1 MWKYKDVIMVPCILF
16 PPLGTLLA
24 AVCELIVARHT
35 LDITM
40 KYSYVPQTDAPY
52 KLDWS
57 VCEPEK
63 VTVVMPNSRFLLPRD
78 SLSKIVTGQMNWSSV
93 ETAARKQ
100 LLRQGTTRTPLG
112 NISTEL

>member
-40 KYSYVPQTDAPY
+40 KYSYVPQTEAPY
-52 KLDWS
+52 KMDRYSPVDWS
-57 VCEPEK
+57 ASEPEK
-63 VTVVMPNSRFLLPRD
+63 VSQVM
-78 SLSKIVTGQMNWSSV
+78 MMMMMM
-93 ETAARKQ
+93 
-100 LLRQGTTRTPLG
+100 TT
-112 NISTEL
+112 